1 MLTFTNFCP
10 QKRLSLAV
18 WARERESAAV
28 HGKIWILLL
37 SSQTSA
43 ASLPEAEEVRGKV
56 GDERRVW
63 LLHFPTGRR
72 RDSRLPVDSLL
83 QWLVPQRLHS
93 PNCGEGGDPL
103 LQVPSLQQQEG
114 FHRGNAEGTISQ
126 LYKSLFL
133 RLLIL
138 VWGVCPRERRRLG
151 DGYEQSDS

>member
-1 MLTFTNFCP
+1 M
-10 QKRLSLAV
+10 
-18 WARERESAAV
+18 
-28 HGKIWILLL
+28 
-37 SSQTSA
+37 
-43 ASLPEAEEVRGKV
+43 
-56 GDERRVW
+56 
-63 LLHFPTGRR
+63 
-72 RDSRLPVDSLL
+72 L

-133 RLLIL
+133 RLLVTFYWNINKLIL

-151 DGYEQSDS
+151 DG